1 MFPRS
6 TQKEIMDNVFIN
18 DETIDQALRELTVI
32 NKWLG
37 GFSNSRRG
45 VKTLLKRIPA
55 AKTVSVL
62 DVGAGGCDLAA
73 AISMLH
79 PGIHITALDLN
90 KRAGEYS
97 KRKHPHISVVHG
109 SVLDLPF
116 EQQSFDIVHASLF
129 LHHFTEE
136 ELRSVLKNI
145 YTVARCGIVINDLRR
160 TVFSYYA
167 MILLTR
173 LFSKSVMV
181 KNDGPISVRRGFTHD
196 ELIRLCSALP
206 SASCT
211 IRRTWAFRWH
221 VCITKPL

>member
-1 MFPRS
+1 MVPRS

-18 DETIDQALRELTVI
+18 DESIDLALRELTVI

-55 AKTVSVL
+55 AETVSVL

-73 AISMLH
+73 VISKLH

-97 KRKHPHISVVHG
+97 RQQHPHISVVHG
-109 SVLDLPF
+109 SVLDMPF
-116 EQQSFDIVHASLF
+116 EQGSFDFVHASLF

-136 ELRSVLKNI
+136 ELYSVLKAI

-160 TVFSYYA
+160 TMFSYFA
-167 MILLTR
+167 MIVLTR
-173 LFSKSVMV
+173 LFSKSPMV
-181 KNDGPISVRRGFTHD
+181 KNDGPISVQRGFTRD
-196 ELIRLCSALP
+196 ELIRLCSAIP
-206 SASCT
+206 SATYT
-211 IRRTWAFRWH
+211 IRRTWAFRWQ
-221 VCITKPL
+221 VCIVKPL

>member
-6 TQKEIMDNVFIN
+6 SQKEIMDNVFIN
-18 DETIDQALRELTVI
+18 DESIDQALRELTVI

-45 VKTLLKRIPA
+45 MKTLLKRIPA
-55 AKTVSVL
+55 VKTITVL

-73 AISMLH
+73 AISRLH

-90 KRAGEYS
+90 KRACEYS
-97 KRKHPHISVVHG
+97 KRKHPQISVVHG
-109 SVLDLPF
+109 SVLNLPF
-116 EQQSFDIVHASLF
+116 GERSFDIVHASLF

-136 ELRSVLKNI
+136 ELRSVLKAI
-145 YTVARCGIVINDLRR
+145 YAVARCGIVINDVRR
-160 TVFSYYA
+160 TLFSYYA

-173 LFSKSVMV
+173 LFSKSAMV
-181 KNDGPISVRRGFTHD
+181 KNDGPISVRRGFTRD
-196 ELIRLCSALP
+196 ELVGLCSALP
-206 SASCT
+206 SASYT

-221 VCITKPL
+221 VCIAKPL

>member
-18 DETIDQALRELTVI
+18 DESIDQALLELTVI

-45 VKTLLKRIPA
+45 VKTLLKRISS
-55 AKTVSVL
+55 AKTISIL
-62 DVGAGGCDLAA
+62 DVGAGGCDLAT

-79 PGIHITALDLN
+79 SGIHITALDLN

-97 KRKHPHISVVHG
+97 KRKHPQISVVHG
-109 SVLDLPF
+109 LVLDLPF
-116 EQQSFDIVHASLF
+116 EQRSFDIVHTSLF

-136 ELRSVLKNI
+136 ELRSVLKAI

-173 LFSKSVMV
+173 LFSRSAMV
-181 KNDGPISVRRGFTHD
+181 KNDGPISVRRGFTRD
-196 ELIRLCSALP
+196 ELVRLCSTLP
-206 SASCT
+206 SASYT
-211 IRRTWAFRWH
+211 IKRTWAFRWQ
-221 VCITKPL
+221 VCIVKLL

>member
-18 DETIDQALRELTVI
+18 DESIDQALRELTVI

-45 VKTLLKRIPA
+45 VKTILKLIPTSKA
-55 AKTVSVL
+55 VSVL

-79 PGIHITALDLN
+79 PGIRITALDLN

-97 KRKHPHISVVHG
+97 KRKHPHISIVHG

-116 EQQSFDIVHASLF
+116 EPQSFDIVHASLF

-136 ELRSVLKNI
+136 ELRFVLNAI

-173 LFSKSVMV
+173 LFSRSAMV
-181 KNDGPISVRRGFTHD
+181 KNDGPISVRRGFTRD
-196 ELIRLCSALP
+196 ELVQLCSALP
-206 SASCT
+206 RASFT

-221 VCITKPL
+221 VCIVKPS

>member
-1 MFPRS
+1 
-6 TQKEIMDNVFIN
+6 MDNVFIN

-45 VKTLLKRIPA
+45 VKTLLKRIPLA
-55 AKTVSVL
+55 DTISVL

-97 KRKHPHISVVHG
+97 KRRHPHISVVHG

-116 EQQSFDIVHASLF
+116 EQRSFDIVHASLF

-136 ELRSVLKNI
+136 ELHSVLNAI
-145 YTVARCGIVINDLRR
+145 YTVARCGVVINDLRR

-173 LFSKSVMV
+173 LFSRSAMV
-181 KNDGPISVRRGFTHD
+181 KNDGPISVRRGFTRD
-196 ELIRLCSALP
+196 ELVQLCSGLP
-206 SASCT
+206 TASYT

-221 VCITKPL
+221 VCIVKPS

>member
-1 MFPRS
+1 MVPRS

-18 DETIDQALRELTVI
+18 DESIDLALRELTVI

-55 AKTVSVL
+55 AETVSVL

-73 AISMLH
+73 AISTLH

-97 KRKHPHISVVHG
+97 RQKHPHISVVHG
-109 SVLDLPF
+109 SVLDMPF
-116 EQQSFDIVHASLF
+116 EQGSFDVVHASLF

-136 ELRSVLKNI
+136 ELRSVLKAI
-145 YTVARCGIVINDLRR
+145 YAVARCGIVINDLRR
-160 TVFSYYA
+160 TIFSYFA
-167 MILLTR
+167 MILLTH
-173 LFSKSVMV
+173 LFSRSAMV
-181 KNDGPISVRRGFTHD
+181 KNDGPISVRRGFTRD
-196 ELIRLCSALP
+196 ELVRLCSALP
-206 SASCT
+206 SATYT

-221 VCITKPL
+221 VCIVKPS

>member
-6 TQKEIMDNVFIN
+6 TQKEIMDNVLIN
-18 DETIDQALRELTVI
+18 DESIDQALRELTVI

-55 AKTVSVL
+55 AKTISVL
-62 DVGAGGCDLAA
+62 DAGAGGCDLAV

-90 KRAGEYS
+90 KRACEYS
-97 KRKHPHISVVHG
+97 ERKHPTISVIHG

-116 EQQSFDIVHASLF
+116 EQRSFDIVHVSLF

-136 ELRSVLKNI
+136 ELRSVLKVL
-145 YTVARCGIVINDLRR
+145 YTAARYGIVINDLRR
-160 TVFSYYA
+160 TLFSYYA

-173 LFSKSVMV
+173 LFSKSDMV
-181 KNDGPISVRRGFTHD
+181 KNDGPISVRRGFTRD
-196 ELIRLCSALP
+196 ELVRLCSALP
-206 SASCT
+206 SASFT
-211 IRRTWAFRWH
+211 IRRTWAFRWN
-221 VCITKPL
+221 VCIAKP

>member
-6 TQKEIMDNVFIN
+6 TQKEIMDNIFIN
-18 DETIDQALRELTVI
+18 DENIDQALLELTVI

-62 DVGAGGCDLAA
+62 DVGAGGCDLAS
-73 AISMLH
+73 AISKLH

-90 KRAGEYS
+90 KRACEYS
-97 KRKHPHISVVHG
+97 KRKHPSISVIHG
-109 SVLDLPF
+109 SVRDLPF
-116 EQQSFDIVHASLF
+116 GERSFDIVHASLF
-129 LHHFTEE
+129 LHHFTEK
-136 ELRSVLKNI
+136 ELHAVLLAL
-145 YTVARCGIVINDLRR
+145 YTAARCGIVINDLRR
-160 TVFSYYA
+160 TLFSYYA

-173 LFSKSVMV
+173 LFSKSAMV
-181 KNDGPISVRRGFTHD
+181 KNDGPISVRRGFTRA
-196 ELIRLCSALP
+196 ELTRLCSELP
-206 SASCT
+206 SASYT

-221 VCITKPL
+221 VCIAKLL

>member
-18 DETIDQALRELTVI
+18 DDSIDQALRELTVI

-45 VKTLLKRIPA
+45 VKTLLKCFPA
-55 AKTVSVL
+55 AKTISIL

-73 AISMLH
+73 ATSMLH

-97 KRKHPHISVVHG
+97 KQKYPHISVVHG
-109 SVLDLPF
+109 SVLNLPF

-136 ELRSVLKNI
+136 ELHTVLMAI
-145 YTVARCGIVINDLRR
+145 YTIARCGIVINDLRR

-173 LFSKSVMV
+173 LFSRSAMV
-181 KNDGPISVRRGFTHD
+181 KNDGPISVRRGFTRD
-196 ELIRLCSALP
+196 ELVRLCSTLP
-206 SASCT
+206 SASYT
-211 IRRTWAFRWH
+211 IKRTWAFRWH
-221 VCITKPL
+221 VCIVKP